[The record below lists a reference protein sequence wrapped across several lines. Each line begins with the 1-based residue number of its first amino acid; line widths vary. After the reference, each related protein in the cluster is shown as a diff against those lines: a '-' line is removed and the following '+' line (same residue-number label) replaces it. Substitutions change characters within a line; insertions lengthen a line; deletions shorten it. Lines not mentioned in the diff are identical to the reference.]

1 MPANLTPQYLEAER
15 HFREART
22 SAEKIAYLEE
32 MLRVIPKHKGTD
44 KMRADLR
51 RRLSKLKTETPK
63 SGAGHRGYS
72 LQVDKEGIGQVVMLG
87 PPNVGKSALLGA
99 LTKATPE
106 VSDYPFTTRK
116 PMPGMVFFEN
126 VQIQLVDFPPLC
138 HDYMEPWM
146 SQIAR
151 NADALLLVV
160 DLSDADVLEDVEL
173 VTDILSEWKI
183 APVVQT
189 LPPDADADL
198 ATGTVSLPILLLGNK
213 ADLPGSTDTWEVLQ
227 ELYSERWPMLEVSA
241 TTGEGL
247 ERLPLALYT
256 LLDVVR
262 VYTKAPGKKPE
273 LTAPFTLP
281 HGSTVVEVAAM
292 VHKDFAEHLKFARIW
307 GANKYDGQMVPR
319 TYVVQEGDIIELHT

>member
-22 SAEKIAYLEE
+22 SAEKITYLEE

-51 RRLSKLKTETPK
+51 RRLSKLKTETSK
-63 SGAGHRGYS
+63 SGAAHRGYN

-87 PPNVGKSALLGA
+87 SPNVGKSALLGS
-99 LTKATPE
+99 LTKAMPE

-116 PMPGMVFFEN
+116 PMPGMVLFEN

-160 DLSDADVLEDVEL
+160 DLSDADVLETVDL
-173 VTDILSEWKI
+173 VTGVLSEWKI
-183 APVVQT
+183 APVGQT
-189 LPPDADADL
+189 LPTDADADL
-198 ATGTVSLPILLLGNK
+198 AAGTVSLPLLLLGNK
-213 ADLPGSTDTWEVLQ
+213 ADLPGSSDTWEVLR
-227 ELYSERWPMLEVSA
+227 ELYSECWPMLAVSA
-241 TTGEGL
+241 TTGQGL

-281 HGSTVVEVAAM
+281 QGSTVVEVAAM

-307 GANKYDGQMVPR
+307 GTNKYDGQMVPR
-319 TYVVQEGDIIELHT
+319 THVVQEGDIIELHT